1 MRFLH
6 FSDTHED
13 VPSTLDVVNI
23 IKAGGFDIAVHT
35 GDLVYDYFE
44 GDISYAQMQNYC
56 FTPGNHDTI
65 LKSGTDPEG
74 YHWEIQ
80 PTAQQLYQKFF
91 APFKAGLG
99 IQIGVNESWW
109 YKDVGNVR
117 CIGFN
122 SCARGVENTKQLE
135 FANRILKDAFDR
147 KMNVAVFSH
156 YADHR
161 TWVTNC
167 TFTNSAHFD
176 KYGVGMS
183 NTDLYPAIDPLFDT
197 VDSYYRSGLNVIG
210 WFVGHSH
217 SDGVITE
224 KGYPIIMVGSVKI
237 DEFNDVSRN
246 RGRYTSRTCCNL
258 CEFDEDMN
266 TLKVFRLGA
275 DNVKSGGYRLMFTY
289 DLGERRITSQCSAYR
304 YGG

>member
-13 VPSTLDVVNI
+13 VAPTLDVVNL
-23 IKAGGFDIAVHT
+23 IKTGGFDIAVHT

-65 LKSGTDPEG
+65 LKSATDPEG

-91 APFKAGLG
+91 APFKEALG
-99 IQIGVNESWW
+99 ITIGVNESWW

-135 FANRILKDAFDR
+135 FANRILKDALDR

-161 TWVTNC
+161 TWVTDC
-167 TFTNSAHFD
+167 TFTNSAHFE

-183 NTDLYPAIDPLFDT
+183 NTNLYPAIDPLYDT

-210 WFVGHSH
+210 WFVGHAH

-224 KGYPIIMVGSVKI
+224 KGYPIILVGSVKI
-237 DEFNDVSRN
+237 DEFNNVSRSL
-246 RGRYTSRTCCNL
+246 GAYTSRTCCNL

-275 DNVKSGGYRLMFTY
+275 DNVSSGGYRLMFSY
-289 DLGERRITSQCSAYR
+289 DLGERRIASQCSAYR
-304 YGG
+304 

>member
-13 VPSTLDVVNI
+13 VSPTLDVVNL
-23 IKAGGFDIAVHT
+23 IKAGEFDIAVHT

-65 LKSGTDPEG
+65 LKSATDPEG

-109 YKDVGNVR
+109 YKDAGNVR

-135 FANRILKDAFDR
+135 FANRILKEAFDN
-147 KMNVAVFSH
+147 KMSVAIFSH

-161 TWVTNC
+161 TWVSDC
-167 TFTNSAHFD
+167 TFTSRGYFD
-176 KYGVGMS
+176 KYGIGISDTV
-183 NTDLYPAIDPLFDT
+183 TYPAIEPLFDT

-210 WFVGHSH
+210 WFVGHEH
-217 SDGVITE
+217 ADGVITE
-224 KGYPIIMVGSVKI
+224 KGYPIVIVGSAKI
-237 DEFNDVSRN
+237 DKFNDVSRSTAA
-246 RGRYTSRTCCNL
+246 YTSRTCCNL

-275 DNVKSGGYRLMFTY
+275 DNVNGGGYRLMFSY

-304 YGG
+304 